1 MLAVLAVLLSTLGST
16 LASTQVHSNGQWF
29 TQLWLFDW
37 ESAGVDPTVSL
48 PQTAQCDT
56 LNIHWSRASNDVPDY
71 VPPFYLRIYTSVDPV
86 PFVVPAGT
94 GLSTNFT
101 VPFAPGTQYQ
111 ICMVDSKGNSG
122 GCQASYTV
130 YPNNTFVQDPK
141 TGNVT
146 IVPPSCANV
155 TSSSGQINA
164 TGVDI
169 NGPLTRMAWAD
180 QCTDISIKPLNGT
193 PPFVLSIAP
202 TYHPPMNITSNTMD
216 AINWTVTLG
225 WAHQFYMSL
234 TDANGNSWMT
244 GPLHSGGNGPTDC
257 LVLGGNNLGLSASLG
272 TQGGI
277 SSKVII
283 GSTIG
288 ALVFGIL
295 VGLLGSLCWNRKRRS
310 NNPAAV
316 GEEKDVKP
324 VSTPRGSRFA
334 VEPYPL
340 PNQSAPQSPEI
351 AGQNLSRSTSPNST
365 MHPGRSEMARQTSDG
380 SSRQVYLVHHDG
392 GRPPISVYHPEGANI
407 VELPPSYGP
416 RTPVDAQGVQQSS
429 LAQRMDNNT
438 SKAQKRREASS
449 SQST

>member
-1 MLAVLAVLLSTLGST
+1 MLTLLVALLSVLGFA
-16 LASTQVHSNGQWF
+16 LASTQVHSNGEWA

-37 ESAGVDPTVSL
+37 DSAGVDPTVSL

-56 LNIHWSRASNDVPDY
+56 LNIKWSRASNDVPDY
-71 VPPFYLRIYTSVDPV
+71 VPPFYLKIYTSVDPV
-86 PFVVPAGT
+86 PFLIPAGT

-111 ICMVDSKGNSG
+111 ICMVDSVGNSG

-130 YPNNTFVQDPK
+130 YPNNTFTQDPK
-141 TGNVT
+141 TKNVT
-146 IVPPSCANV
+146 IVPPTCANV
-155 TSSSGQINA
+155 TSPFGQINV
-164 TGVDI
+164 TGVDV

-180 QCTDISIKPLNGT
+180 QCTDISVKPTNGT
-193 PPFVLSIAP
+193 PPFILSIAP

-257 LVLGGNNLGLSASLG
+257 LVLGGNNLGLSASVG
-272 TQGGI
+272 SQGGI
-277 SSKVII
+277 SSKVVI

-288 ALVFGIL
+288 AAVFGIL
-295 VGLLGSLCWNRKRRS
+295 VGLLASLCLNRKKQS
-310 NNPAAV
+310 KPTPEE
-316 GEEKDVKP
+316 GKEKDATALA
-324 VSTPRGSRFA
+324 STSRGSRFA

-340 PNQSAPQSPEI
+340 PSQSEPQSPEVV
-351 AGQNLSRSTSPNST
+351 GGNLSRSTSPNST

-380 SSRQVYLVHHDG
+380 SSRQVYVVHHDG
-392 GRPPISVYHPEGANI
+392 GRPNISVYHPEGANV

-416 RTPVDAQGVQQSS
+416 RTPLEAQGGQSS
-429 LAQRMDNNT
+429 LAQRME
-438 SKAQKRREASS
+438 SPKGHKRREASG
-449 SQST
+449 SQSQ

>member
-1 MLAVLAVLLSTLGST
+1 MFTFLALLAVAVVPALSTT
-16 LASTQVHSNGQWF
+16 AVHSNGQWA

-37 ESAGVDPTVSL
+37 DSAGVDPTVSL

-56 LNIHWSRASNDVPDY
+56 INIHWSRASNDVPDY
-71 VPPFYLRIYTSVDPV
+71 EPPFYLRIYTSVHPV
-86 PFVVPAGT
+86 PILVPAGM

-141 TGNVT
+141 TKNITVT
-146 IVPPSCANV
+146 PPSCANV
-155 TSSSGQINA
+155 TYPTGQINA
-164 TGVDI
+164 TGVDV

-193 PPFVLSIAP
+193 PPFILSIAP

-234 TDANGNSWMT
+234 TDANGDSWMT

-257 LVLGGNNLGLSASLG
+257 LVLGGNNLGLSASL
-272 TQGGI
+272 
-277 SSKVII
+277 SSKDDISPRVII

-288 ALVFGIL
+288 AVVFG
-295 VGLLGSLCWNRKRRS
+295 LLMGFLFSFYWNRKRRREDVPEKGKEKAS
-310 NNPAAV
+310 GSAA
-316 GEEKDVKP
+316 
-324 VSTPRGSRFA
+324 TPRGSRFA

-340 PNQSAPQSPEI
+340 QEDKEPQSPEPTNP
-351 AGQNLSRSTSPNST
+351 GETLSRSTSPNST
-365 MHPGRSEMARQTSDG
+365 MHPRSEMVRHTSDG
-380 SSRQVYLVHHDG
+380 SSQQVYLVHHDG

-416 RTPVDAQGVQQSS
+416 RSPIGAQVDQDAA
-429 LAQRMDNNT
+429 LAQRT
-438 SKAQKRREASS
+438 GATGKSQRRREPSTSS
-449 SQST
+449 V